1 MLDFA
6 NASGSIRHNLIHFAM
21 EWYHFPP
28 WLCKL
33 IFCYYDKMFAFVVT
47 KNWSTDFFALQIG
60 LPRMLHVSNDI
71 QCCFP
76 NVARLPQ
83 PVLPE
88 EKNWLRIKNAQI
100 TVVNPSFADDIIL
113 AASDATDCQQSI
125 NTMQE
130 IVTWTKTMA
139 FKPSKCRS
147 WAGRFFR
154 NATIGGTPG

>member
-6 NASGSIRHNLIHFAM
+6 NAYGSIRHNLIHFAM

-33 IFCYYDKMFAFVVT
+33 IFCYYDNIFAFVVT

-60 LPRMLHVSNDI
+60 LF
-71 QCCFP
+71 QECCMSVMIF
-76 NVARLPQ
+76 NVVFQKLLDYHSQFCQR
-83 PVLPE
+83 
-88 EKNWLRIKNAQI
+88 KRIGYAFKNAQI
-100 TVVNPSFADDIIL
+100 TVVNLSFADDITL

-147 WAGRFFR
+147 WAGRFF
-154 NATIGGTPG
+154 